1 MLHQENVA
9 AARGRIIGWKGGE
22 IRDIE
27 LVSAAKV
34 RFIADEVQITADT
47 EVAAMLA
54 EKLVKKALSHMK
66 AARPPIKTPGPSDLV
81 FADIEMAVFIPCR
94 TKEKIGVTSDKGS

>member
-1 MLHQENVA
+1 M
-9 AARGRIIGWKGGE
+9 
-22 IRDIE
+22 
-27 LVSAAKV
+27 
-34 RFIADEVQITADT
+34 QITADT

-81 FADIEMAVFIPCR
+81 FADIEMAVYY
-94 TKEKIGVTSDKGS
+94 TMSY